1 MLMKYKIT
9 GTIIISIFLFNLKTI
24 DAQCLDFVKTKGFEI
39 LNTEKYM
46 PEGRFDAMMLSE
58 GDNLTVYKSFF
69 RGKTYRVVVTGAEN
83 LPALNFKIKT
93 MQGKVIY
100 DNTTD
105 GNTKQWNYTSDRNQ
119 NLIVYV
125 EIPATYQSQPNTG
138 CVAVVLGYKV
148 N

>member
-1 MLMKYKIT
+1 MLMKSKIII
-9 GTIIISIFLFNLKTI
+9 TIIISILLFNLKAI

-69 RGKTYRVVVTGAEN
+69 RGKTYRVVVIGAEN

-105 GNTKQWNYTSDRNQ
+105 GNKTQWNYTSDRNQ
-119 NLIVYV
+119 NLIVYI
-125 EIPATYQSQPNTG
+125 EIPVKQTQPNTG
-138 CVAVVLGYKV
+138 CVAVVLGHKM